1 MNNNNDLML
10 SLVIPVYN
18 EVKSLEELY
27 KKIKKVFDRENIS
40 YEIIFVDDGSRDGS
54 PDVEEKIASQDKKVR
69 VVQLNRNYGKA
80 AALTVGFEVARGKY
94 IATMD
99 ADLQDEPGEIPEM
112 LRMLQEGY
120 DLVSGWKRKRRDPLT
135 KVLPSRIFNAV
146 TSLFTGVRIHDF
158 NCGLKVYRAEVAK
171 ALNIYGGL
179 YRYIPAIVHLM
190 GYRVGEKEVVHHPRK
205 YGRSKYGGRRLYH
218 GFWDLITL
226 LFLSKYM
233 RRPLHFF
240 GFPGILCFVVGLGIL
255 LYLTIGWF
263 KGEWIGNRPMF
274 FLGILLIIVGLQF
287 VSIGLLGEMIAHD
300 QKRQSYIIKK
310 IIG

>member
-18 EVKSLEELY
+18 EVESLEELY

-158 NCGLKVYRAEVAK
+158 NCGLKVYRAEIAK

>member
-1 MNNNNDLML
+1 MNNTDGLTL
-10 SLVIPVYN
+10 SLVIPVFN
-18 EVKSLEELY
+18 EVESLEELH
-27 KKIKKVFDRENIS
+27 KKIKKVFERKGIS
-40 YEIIFVDDGSRDGS
+40 YEVIFVDDGSRDGS
-54 PDVEEKIASQDKKVR
+54 TDIEVKIASENRNVR

-80 AALTVGFEVARGKY
+80 AALTVGFEMARGSY

-99 ADLQDEPGEIPEM
+99 ADLQDDPEEIPEM
-112 LRMLQEGY
+112 LKMLQDGY

-146 TSLFTGVRIHDF
+146 TSFLTGVRIHDF

-190 GYRVGEKEVVHHPRK
+190 GYKVGEKEVVHHPRK
-205 YGRSKYGGRRLYH
+205 YGRSKYGGKRLYH

-240 GFPGILCFVVGLGIL
+240 GFPGILCFITGAGIL

-263 KGEWIGNRPMF
+263 RGIWIGNRPIF
-274 FLGILLIIVGLQF
+274 FLGILLMIVGLQF
-287 VSIGLLGEMIAHD
+287 ISIGLLAEMITHGHRKD
-300 QKRQSYIIKK
+300 EYIIKK
-310 IIG
+310 KIG

>member
-18 EVKSLEELY
+18 EVESLEELY

-54 PDVEEKIASQDKKVR
+54 PDVEEKTASQDKKVR

-158 NCGLKVYRAEVAK
+158 NCGLKVYRAEIAK

-240 GFPGILCFVVGLGIL
+240 GFPGILCFVVGFGIL